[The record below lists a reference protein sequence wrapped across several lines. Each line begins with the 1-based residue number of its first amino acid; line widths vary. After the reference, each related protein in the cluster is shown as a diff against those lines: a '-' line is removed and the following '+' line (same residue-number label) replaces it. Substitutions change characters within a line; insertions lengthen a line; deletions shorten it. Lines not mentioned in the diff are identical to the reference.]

1 MSLSTDLLF
10 PEMAVVRQS
19 LISRELTDIAAAF
32 EAAMAPI
39 GQSLKNGNGAS
50 VALCVG
56 SRNINRL
63 DELVFQCLRFLEANG
78 FRPFIVPAMGSHGG
92 ATPEGQK
99 AVLAGFKIT
108 ENSMQ
113 APIAA
118 EMGTQPVDDL
128 TPDLPLYI
136 SNAALAADYIVPI
149 NRIKPHTKFSGAIES
164 GICKMLTI
172 GLGKAD
178 GAGAFHRAA
187 VTRGFGIIE
196 EAAEKLLSHLNI
208 LFGVGVLE
216 DGYARL
222 SHIEALMPAAIIE
235 CEKNLLVTAK
245 QMMPGIPFDPV
256 DILIIDQ
263 IGKDISGIGMDSNV
277 TGRHRDI
284 VGDFYTTPHVK
295 RIFVRDLSPAS
306 GGNANGIGLA
316 DVTTRRV
323 ADIVDWQKTF
333 VNALTAVSPEKAALP
348 MHFGTDRESLTAC
361 AQTTGTVETADLRI
375 VRIKHTASLFYLQVS
390 KSLKSEI
397 QSNPALAR
405 ISEWTPIA
413 FDANDNLEDFIP
425 HE

>member
-32 EAAMAPI
+32 EAAMAPV
-39 GQSLKNGNGAS
+39 GQSLKNGKGAS

-92 ATPEGQK
+92 ASPEGQK

-118 EMGTQPVDDL
+118 EMGTQPVDYL
-128 TPDLPLYI
+128 TPDLPLYM
-136 SNAALAADYIVPI
+136 SNAALAADYILPI

-196 EAAEKLLSHLNI
+196 QAAEKLLSRLNI

-361 AQTTGTVETADLRI
+361 AQTTGTAETADLRI
-375 VRIKHTASLFYLQVS
+375 VRIMHTASLSYLQVS
-390 KSLKSEI
+390 KPLKYEI

-405 ISEWTPIA
+405 ISEWAPIA
-413 FDANDNLEDFIP
+413 FDANDNLADFIP